1 MNQDQSPKINPSSTE
16 LANIYKFS
24 QVRHFK
30 IIATCIMLYIFLLQI
45 GDVFIVLHFIEKYP
59 EHFQDLFIALDIWHK
74 SVKLTKKLSKV
85 KLLIMS

>member
-45 GDVFIVLHFIEKYP
+45 GDVFIVLHFIKIFYWL
-59 EHFQDLFIALDIWHK
+59 QLFFCSCNTIF
-74 SVKLTKKLSKV
+74 
-85 KLLIMS
+85 MQ

>member
-45 GDVFIVLHFIEKYP
+45 GDVFIVLHFIENFYWL
-59 EHFQDLFIALDIWHK
+59 QLFFCSCNTIF
-74 SVKLTKKLSKV
+74 
-85 KLLIMS
+85 MQ